1 MGAKKLSFEESVARL
16 DDIVKHLENGDM
28 PLSESLSMF
37 EEGTKLTAYC
47 SRLLKEAEQKIVKLT
62 DVENGDGAPAL
73 SDRQGED
80 MGAELS
86 DRPNG

>member
-37 EEGTKLTAYC
+37 EEGTKLISAC
-47 SRLLKEAEQKIVKLT
+47 SKMLDEAEQKVVKLKKGP
-62 DVENGDGAPAL
+62 DKEPIEL
-73 SDRQGED
+73 PFED
-80 MGAELS
+80 SEQ
-86 DRPNG
+86 

>member
-37 EEGTKLTAYC
+37 EEGTKLISAC
-47 SRLLKEAEQKIVKLT
+47 SKMLDEAEQKVVKLKK
-62 DVENGDGAPAL
+62 GP
-73 SDRQGED
+73 DREPIERPFED
-80 MGAELS
+80 SEH
-86 DRPNG
+86 

>member
-37 EEGTKLTAYC
+37 EEGTKLISAC
-47 SRLLKEAEQKIVKLT
+47 SKMLDEAEQKVVKLKK
-62 DVENGDGAPAL
+62 GP
-73 SDRQGED
+73 DREPIELPFED
-80 MGAELS
+80 SEE
-86 DRPNG
+86 

>member
-37 EEGTKLTAYC
+37 EEGTKLISAC
-47 SRLLKEAEQKIVKLT
+47 SKMLDVAEQKVVKLK
-62 DVENGDGAPAL
+62 NGP
-73 SDRQGED
+73 DREPIELPFED
-80 MGAELS
+80 SEQ
-86 DRPNG
+86 